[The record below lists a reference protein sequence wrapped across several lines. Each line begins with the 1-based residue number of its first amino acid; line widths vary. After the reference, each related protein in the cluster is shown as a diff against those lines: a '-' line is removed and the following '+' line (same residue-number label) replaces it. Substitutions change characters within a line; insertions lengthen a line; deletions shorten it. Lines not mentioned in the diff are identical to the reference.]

1 LEATVLSDRYELL
14 EKIGEGGMSYVY
26 RARCRILDRIVA
38 IKILKEEFSGDLAFV
53 GKFKTEAMAAA
64 RLSHPNI
71 VNIYD
76 VGQHDDIYYIVME
89 YVEGKTLKQIIAEQA
104 PLGVERAVDIAVMI
118 CDGIGHAH
126 EKGIIH
132 RDIKPHNILITK
144 SGMVKVADFG
154 IAQAIS
160 KKTITFGGNIVGSVH
175 YISPEQA
182 KGEPISP
189 ATDIYSLGCVLYE
202 MLTGKIP
209 FDAESPV
216 TVALK
221 HIHDEAVPPRQIND
235 KVPAGLEAII
245 CQAMEKLP
253 ARRFQSAE
261 QLRNSLL
268 NMGGGYSS
276 YKAGN
281 PRKSDTIVM
290 PPISGEGTDGNL
302 KKRKMRKTGVI
313 IIAIALLGLFSG
325 MVFMVGGNLFGKEV
339 VVPDLVG
346 KNINEANEELT
357 RMKLSLSVKEEKQ
370 FSDTYEKDEVMYQEP
385 GKGEKVKEGR
395 KIYVIL
401 SKGSEKIVVPQVEN
415 RKLSE
420 AEIILRN
427 EGFEIGSVEP
437 IFDDKFEEGYIIS
450 QDPEGGSKVPKNS
463 KINLM
468 VSKGKTPAK
477 IAMPDLLGRTLEE
490 AQKILQDSK
499 LVLGDTKRQDSN
511 EYYSNQVME
520 QDTAEGVMV
529 EEGTT
534 VKLVISK
541 GPGPLPQTRVVD
553 FTLPQESDYYKVEVI
568 LRDAKGERRIYNE
581 FHQAGETVNIGVNY
595 FGSASVEIQ
604 LNGKPFR
611 VKKL

>member
-1 LEATVLSDRYELL
+1 MEATVLSDRYELL

>member
-1 LEATVLSDRYELL
+1 MEATVLSDRYELL

-26 RARCRILDRIVA
+26 KARCRILDRIVA

-89 YVEGKTLKQIIAEQA
+89 YVEGKTLKQVIAEQA
-104 PLGVERAVDIAVMI
+104 PLQVERAVDIAVMI

-221 HIHDEAVPPRQIND
+221 HIHDEADPPRQIND
-235 KVPAGLEAII
+235 KIPPALEAII
-245 CQAMEKLP
+245 YQAMEKLP

-261 QLRNSLL
+261 QLRNSLI
-268 NMGGGYSS
+268 NMGGGYSG

-281 PRKSDTIVM
+281 PRKGDTIVM
-290 PPISGEGTDGNL
+290 SPISGEGTDGNM
-302 KKRKMRKTGVI
+302 KKRKMRKTGI
-313 IIAIALLGLFSG
+313 IIVTIALLGLFSG
-325 MVFMVGGNLFGKEV
+325 MVFMLGGNLFGKEV
-339 VVPDLVG
+339 VVPDIVG

-357 RMKLSLSVKEEKQ
+357 RQKLTMSVKEEQ
-370 FSDTYEKDEVMYQEP
+370 FSDTYEKDEIIFQDP
-385 GKGEKVKEGR
+385 GKGQKVKEGR
-395 KIYVIL
+395 KIYIIL
-401 SKGSEKIVVPQVEN
+401 SKGQEKIEVPQVVN
-415 RKLSE
+415 RELSD

-427 EGFEIGSVEP
+427 EGFEIGSIEP

-450 QDPEGGSKVPKNS
+450 QNPRGGTKVPKNS
-463 KINLM
+463 KIDLM
-468 VSKGKTPAK
+468 VSKGETPAK
-477 IAMPDLLGRTLEE
+477 VAMPDLLGLSLEE
-490 AQKILQDSK
+490 ARKKIQDNK
-499 LVLGDTKRQDSN
+499 LSPGEIKRQDSN
-511 EYYSNQVME
+511 EYYSNEVME
-520 QDTAEGVMV
+520 QDTAAGVMV
-529 EEGTT
+529 DEGTT
-534 VKLVISK
+534 VNLVVSK
-541 GPGPLPQTRVVD
+541 GPGPLPQTKVVE
-553 FTLPQESDYYKVEVI
+553 FNLPQESDYYKVEVI
-568 LRDAKGERRIYNE
+568 LRDAKGERKIYNE
-581 FHQAGETVNIGVNY
+581 LHQGGETVNIGVNY

-604 LNGKPFR
+604 LNGKPYR

>member
-1 LEATVLSDRYELL
+1 
-14 EKIGEGGMSYVY
+14 
-26 RARCRILDRIVA
+26 
-38 IKILKEEFSGDLAFV
+38 
-53 GKFKTEAMAAA
+53 
-64 RLSHPNI
+64 
-71 VNIYD
+71 
-76 VGQHDDIYYIVME
+76 ME
-89 YVEGKTLKQIIAEQA
+89 YVEGKTLKEIIAEQA
-104 PLGVERAVDIAVMI
+104 PLAVERAIDIAVMI

-132 RDIKPHNILITK
+132 RDIKPHNILVTK

-235 KVPAGLEAII
+235 KIPVGLEAII

-268 NMGGGYSS
+268 NMGTGYSA
-276 YKAGN
+276 YKTGSS
-281 PRKSDTIVM
+281 RKNDTIVM
-290 PPISGEGTDGNL
+290 PPISGEGTDGKM
-302 KKRKMRKTGVI
+302 KKRKIRKTGIV

-325 MVFMVGGNLFGKEV
+325 MVFMLGGNLFGKEV
-339 VVPDLVG
+339 VVPELVG
-346 KNINEANEELT
+346 KNINEANAEALKL
-357 RMKLSLSVKEEKQ
+357 KLSLSVEKKQ
-370 FSDTYEKDEVMYQEP
+370 FSDTYEKDEIIHQDP

-395 KIYVIL
+395 KIYIIL
-401 SKGSEKIVVPQVEN
+401 SKGSENIEVPNVVN
-415 RKLSE
+415 RELSD

-427 EGFEIGSVEP
+427 EGLATGSIDR
-437 IFDDKFEEGYIIS
+437 IFDDKFSEGYIIS
-450 QDPEGGSKVPKNS
+450 QDPKDGEKVPKNS

-477 IAMPDLLGRTLEE
+477 VAMPDLRGHTLEE
-490 AQKILQDSK
+490 AQKILEENK

-511 EYYSNQVME
+511 EYYSNQIME
-520 QDTAEGVMV
+520 QDTAGGVMV
-529 EEGTT
+529 DEGTT
-534 VKLVISK
+534 VNLVVSK
-541 GPGPLPQTRVVD
+541 GPGPVAQTRGLE

-568 LRDAKGERRIYNE
+568 LRDAKGERKIYNE
-581 FHQAGETVNIGVNY
+581 LHQGGETLNLGVNY

-604 LNGKPFR
+604 LNGKPFK
-611 VKKL
+611 VQKL

>member
-14 EKIGEGGMSYVY
+14 EKVGEGGMSYVY
-26 RARCRILDRIVA
+26 KARCRILDRIVA
-38 IKILKEEFSGDLAFV
+38 VKILKEEFSGDLAFV
-53 GKFKTEAMAAA
+53 GKFRTEAMAAA
-64 RLSHPNI
+64 SLSHPNI

-89 YVEGKTLKQIIAEQA
+89 YVEGKTLKEIIAEQA
-104 PLGVERAVDIAVMI
+104 PLAVERAIDIAVMI

-132 RDIKPHNILITK
+132 RDIKPHNILVTK

-235 KVPAGLEAII
+235 KIPVGLEAII

-268 NMGGGYSS
+268 NMGTGYSA
-276 YKAGN
+276 YKTGSS
-281 PRKSDTIVM
+281 RKNDTIVM
-290 PPISGEGTDGNL
+290 PPISGEGTDGKM
-302 KKRKMRKTGVI
+302 KKRKIRKTGIV

-325 MVFMVGGNLFGKEV
+325 MVFMLGGNLFGKEV
-339 VVPDLVG
+339 VVPELVG
-346 KNINEANEELT
+346 KNINEANAEALKL
-357 RMKLSLSVKEEKQ
+357 KLSLSVEKKQ
-370 FSDTYEKDEVMYQEP
+370 FSDTYEKDEIIHQDP

-395 KIYVIL
+395 KIYIIL
-401 SKGSEKIVVPQVEN
+401 SKGSENIEVPNVVN
-415 RKLSE
+415 RELSD

-427 EGFEIGSVEP
+427 EGLATGSIDR
-437 IFDDKFEEGYIIS
+437 IFDDKFSEGYIIS
-450 QDPEGGSKVPKNS
+450 QDPKDGEKVPKNS

-477 IAMPDLLGRTLEE
+477 VAMPDLRGHTLEE
-490 AQKILQDSK
+490 AQKILEENK

-511 EYYSNQVME
+511 EYYSNQIME
-520 QDTAEGVMV
+520 QDTAGGVMV
-529 EEGTT
+529 DEGTT
-534 VKLVISK
+534 VNLVVSK
-541 GPGPLPQTRVVD
+541 GPGPVAQTRGLE

-568 LRDAKGERRIYNE
+568 LRDAKGERKIYNE
-581 FHQAGETVNIGVNY
+581 LHQGGETLNLGVNY

-604 LNGKPFR
+604 LNGKPFK
-611 VKKL
+611 VQKL